1 MDVDTRLLRSFVA
14 VAETGSLTRAA
25 ERLFLS
31 QPALTKQIKQL
42 EGRLGLRLFTRS
54 RSGMALTEPGRAL
67 AERAPALLA
76 DWDRL
81 LRETKGTAARAAR
94 VLRVGFLASAA
105 NEATQ
110 RIVAEFGRRRPGWR
124 ADMRQAAWSNP
135 TAGLADG
142 DSDVALLRLPFPGQ
156 EALRVAVLFSEPRW
170 IALPAGHRF
179 AARDR
184 IAFRDLW
191 DEPFVAAPPESGA
204 WRDYWLAAG
213 EREGHPVRVGS
224 VTDLPDD
231 WLSAI
236 ANGYGIAL
244 APESAARYYARPG
257 IVYRPVS
264 GVSPSR
270 VGVAWAPADDTNPVV
285 QDFVRSCL
293 TAGSP
298 QAGTGTQAGT
308 ETGTGT
314 QAEPEPEPEPEPE
327 VEPGAKP
334 EPGAKAKPEP
344 GA

>member
-14 VAETGSLTRAA
+14 VADTGSLTRAA

-42 EGRLGLRLFTRS
+42 ETRLGVRLFTRS
-54 RSGMALTEPGRAL
+54 RAGMSLTAPGRTL
-67 AERAPALLA
+67 AARAPALLA

-81 LRETKGTAARAAR
+81 LRETKGTADRAAR
-94 VLRVGFLASAA
+94 VLRVGFMASAA

-110 RIVAEFGRRRPGWR
+110 RIVAEFARRRPGWR
-124 ADMRQAAWSNP
+124 ADMRQAAWSDP

-142 DSDVALLRLPFPGQ
+142 DTDVALLRLPFPGQ
-156 EALRVAVLFSEPRW
+156 DGLRLAVLLSEPRW
-170 IALPAGHRF
+170 IALPAGHPL
-179 AARDR
+179 AERDL
-184 IAFRDLW
+184 IPFQDLW

-204 WRDYWLAAG
+204 WRDYWLAAD
-213 EREGHPVRVGS
+213 EREGHPVRIGA
-224 VTDLPDD
+224 VTDRPDD

-270 VGVAWAPADDTNPVV
+270 VAVAWAPADDTDPVV

-293 TAGSP
+293 VARPPQSEGSSP
-298 QAGTGTQAGT
+298 
-308 ETGTGT
+308 
-314 QAEPEPEPEPEPE
+314 
-327 VEPGAKP
+327 VR
-334 EPGAKAKPEP
+334 
-344 GA
+344 

>member
-14 VAETGSLTRAA
+14 VADTGSLTRAA

-42 EGRLGLRLFTRS
+42 ETRLGVRLFTRS
-54 RSGMALTEPGRAL
+54 RAGMSLTAPGRTL
-67 AERAPALLA
+67 AARAPALLA

-81 LRETKGTAARAAR
+81 LRETKGTADRAAR
-94 VLRVGFLASAA
+94 VLRVGFMASAA

-110 RIVAEFGRRRPGWR
+110 RIVAEFARRRPGWR
-124 ADMRQAAWSNP
+124 ADMRQAAWSDP

-142 DSDVALLRLPFPGQ
+142 DTDVALLRLPFPGQ
-156 EALRVAVLFSEPRW
+156 DGLRLAVLFSEPRW
-170 IALPAGHRF
+170 VALPAGHPLGG
-179 AARDR
+179 RDL
-184 IAFRDLW
+184 IPFRDLW

-204 WRDYWLAAG
+204 WRDYWLAAD
-213 EREGHPVRVGS
+213 EREGHSVRIGA
-224 VTDLPDD
+224 VTDRPDD

-270 VGVAWAPADDTNPVV
+270 VAVAWATADDTDPVV

-293 TAGSP
+293 VARPTQSEGSLP
-298 QAGTGTQAGT
+298 
-308 ETGTGT
+308 
-314 QAEPEPEPEPEPE
+314 
-327 VEPGAKP
+327 VR
-334 EPGAKAKPEP
+334 
-344 GA
+344 